1 MTKKIIIFSISFLII
16 SACIQAQDKK
26 VELCVGYY
34 QTEKEAVEQLK
45 RFASTY
51 STRAEW
57 EKRAAAIREGI
68 IKGAELDKIQEKY
81 RNKIFNP
88 IIHSRKFFDGY
99 TVENIAIETIKG
111 YYVTGNLYKPAQL
124 KGKNPAILCPH
135 GHWRDPED
143 YGRFRED
150 MQRRCASLA
159 RMGAVVFAYD
169 MNGFGEST
177 QGSHDHPRALQIQT
191 WNSIR
196 IVDYLLTLDY
206 VDPEK
211 IAVTGASGG
220 GTQSFILTAVD
231 DRIAVSVPVVQ
242 ISAHF
247 FGGCVCESGMP
258 IHKSKNH
265 ETNNVEIAAL
275 AAPRPM
281 LIISDGD
288 DWTKNTPEVEFPYI
302 RNVYKFYNV
311 ENIVQNVHFENE
323 KHNYGIS
330 KRKAAYGFLAKHLR
344 LNMNNILNNSGD
356 INENFV
362 TVVPYDDLKVFDEKH
377 VRPERAVTGDEKIGL
392 IFQGSLR

>member
-1 MTKKIIIFSISFLII
+1 MIKKILTPIIIFFLFSTILN
-16 SACIQAQDKK
+16 AQSKK

-34 QTEKEAVEQLK
+34 QTEDEAVQQLK

-51 STRAEW
+51 STKEEW
-57 EKRAAAIREGI
+57 EKRASVIREGI
-68 IKGAELDKIQEKY
+68 IKGAELDRIPEKC
-81 RNKIFNP
+81 RNKDFNP
-88 IIHSRKFFDGY
+88 IIHSKKIYDGY
-99 TVENIAIETIKG
+99 TVENIAIESIKG
-111 YYVTGNLYKPAQL
+111 YYVTGSLYKPINL
-124 KGKNPAILCPH
+124 KDKNPAVLCPH

-177 QGSHDHPRALQIQT
+177 QCSHNHPRALQIQT
-191 WNSIR
+191 WNSMR
-196 IVDYLLTLDY
+196 IVDFLLTLDY
-206 VDPEK
+206 IDPER

-231 DRIAVSVPVVQ
+231 NRIAVSIPVVQ

-258 IHKSKNH
+258 IHKSEDH

-288 DWTKNTPEVEFPYI
+288 DWTKNTPTVEFPYI
-302 RNVYKFYNV
+302 KNVYKFYNV
-311 ENIVQNVHFENE
+311 ENIVQNFHFADE
-323 KHNYGIS
+323 KHDYGFS
-330 KRKAAYGFLAKHLR
+330 KRKAAYKFLAEHLE
-344 LNMNNILNNSGD
+344 LDINKILNDAREIDES
-356 INENFV
+356 FV
-362 TVVPYDDLKVFDEKH
+362 TVIPYDDLKVFDKKYK
-377 VRPERAVTGDEKIGL
+377 RPDIAVIGDENI
-392 IFQGSLR
+392 SLLFEGKQ